1 MRLFTLLEFRLEE
14 LPVIEP
20 LCIEYITIHIIVKD
34 TNLLV
39 ILRVEDKRFII
50 IEGIM
55 AQCFTYNSRQ
65 TLTTVAHIDGLG
77 TEIESHTVAEQD
89 HGYDIFSSSIAT
101 TDKLV
106 LFISTVSPVG
116 DWRTSCST
124 CHSFC

>member
-20 LCIEYITIHIIVKD
+20 LCIEDITIHIIVKD

-55 AQCFTYNSRQ
+55 VQCFTYYSRQ
-65 TLTTVAHIDGLG
+65 TLTTVAHIDRLG

>member
-20 LCIEYITIHIIVKD
+20 LCIEDITIHIIVKD

-55 AQCFTYNSRQ
+55 VQCFTYYSRQ
-65 TLTTVAHIDGLG
+65 TLTTVAHIDRFG
-77 TEIESHTVAEQD
+77 TEIESHTVTEQD

>member
-20 LCIEYITIHIIVKD
+20 LCIEDITIHIIVKD

-55 AQCFTYNSRQ
+55 VQCFSYDSRQ
-65 TLTTVAHIDGLG
+65 TLTPVAHIDRFG
-77 TEIESHTVAEQD
+77 TEIESHTVTEQD